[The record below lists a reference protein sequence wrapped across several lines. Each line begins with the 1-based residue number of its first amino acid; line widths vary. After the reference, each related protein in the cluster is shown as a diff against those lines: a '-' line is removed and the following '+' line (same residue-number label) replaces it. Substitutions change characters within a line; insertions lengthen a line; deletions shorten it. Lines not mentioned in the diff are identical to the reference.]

1 MMDNQLEQI
10 RDIWVNAFFTGNYE
24 TLAQYEDEHFK
35 VVYEQDGRIESNY
48 TRYDRIAHA
57 VKNGVWKPQKPDVES
72 EEFEFNRDQNECQV
86 LIVLEGDHQQIRE
99 LWVNDGVWKIKELRF
114 LKISDSNPKCDTFVV
129 S

>member
-86 LIVLEGDHQQIRE
+86 LIILGGDRQQIRE

-114 LKISDSNPKCDTFVV
+114 LKIKKTVLYSV
-129 S
+129 

>member
-99 LWVNDGVWKIKELRF
+99 FWMNDGVWKIKELRF
-114 LKISDSNPKCDTFVV
+114 LKIKKTVPHSV
-129 S
+129 

>member
-86 LIVLEGDHQQIRE
+86 LILLGGDHQQIRE
-99 LWVNDGVWKIKELRF
+99 LWVNDGIWKIKELRF
-114 LKISDSNPKCDTFVV
+114 LKIKKTVPHSV
-129 S
+129 

>member
-99 LWVNDGVWKIKELRF
+99 LWVNDGIWKIKELRF
-114 LKISDSNPKCDTFVV
+114 LKIKKTVPHSV
-129 S
+129 

>member
-1 MMDNQLEQI
+1 MMENQLEQI

-114 LKISDSNPKCDTFVV
+114 LKIKKTVPHSV
-129 S
+129 

>member
-72 EEFEFNRDQNECQV
+72 EEFEFNRDQNECQI
-86 LIVLEGDHQQIRE
+86 LIILEGDRQQIRE
-99 LWVNDGVWKIKELRF
+99 LWVNDGIWKITELRF
-114 LKISDSNPKCDTFVV
+114 LKIKKTVPHSV
-129 S
+129 SCE

>member
-99 LWVNDGVWKIKELRF
+99 LWVNDGIWKIQELRF
-114 LKISDSNPKCDTFVV
+114 LKIKKTVPHSV
-129 S
+129 SCE

>member
-72 EEFEFNRDQNECQV
+72 EEFVFNRDQNECQV
-86 LIVLEGDHQQIRE
+86 LILLGGDHQQIRE
-99 LWVNDGVWKIKELRF
+99 LWVNDGIWKIKELRF
-114 LKISDSNPKCDTFVV
+114 LKIKKTVPHSV
-129 S
+129 

>member
-114 LKISDSNPKCDTFVV
+114 LKIKKTV
-129 S
+129 SHSV

>member
-72 EEFEFNRDQNECQV
+72 EEFEFNRDQNECQI
-86 LIVLEGDHQQIRE
+86 LIILEGDRQQIRE
-99 LWVNDGVWKIKELRF
+99 LWVNDGIWKIKELRF
-114 LKISDSNPKCDTFVV
+114 LKIKKTVPHSV
-129 S
+129 SCE

>member
-1 MMDNQLEQI
+1 MMENQLEQI

-99 LWVNDGVWKIKELRF
+99 LWVNDGIWKIKELRF
-114 LKISDSNPKCDTFVV
+114 LKIKKTVPHSV
-129 S
+129 SCE

>member
-72 EEFEFNRDQNECQV
+72 EEFEFNRDQNECQI
-86 LIVLEGDHQQIRE
+86 LIILEGHRQQIRE
-99 LWVNDGVWKIKELRF
+99 LWVNDGIWKIKELRF
-114 LKISDSNPKCDTFVV
+114 LKIKKTVPHSV
-129 S
+129 

>member
-99 LWVNDGVWKIKELRF
+99 LWVNDGIWKIKELRF
-114 LKISDSNPKCDTFVV
+114 LKIKKTVPHSV
-129 S
+129 SCE

>member
-72 EEFEFNRDQNECQV
+72 EEFEFNHDQNECQV

-114 LKISDSNPKCDTFVV
+114 LKIKKTVPHSV
-129 S
+129 SCE

>member
-99 LWVNDGVWKIKELRF
+99 LWVNDGVWKIKDLRF
-114 LKISDSNPKCDTFVV
+114 LKIKKTVPHSV
-129 S
+129 

>member
-99 LWVNDGVWKIKELRF
+99 LWVNDGIWKIQELRF
-114 LKISDSNPKCDTFVV
+114 LKIKKTVPHSV
-129 S
+129 

>member
-114 LKISDSNPKCDTFVV
+114 LKIKKTVPHSV
-129 S
+129 

>member
-1 MMDNQLEQI
+1 MDNQLEQI

-86 LIVLEGDHQQIRE
+86 LIILGGDRQQIRE
-99 LWVNDGVWKIKELRF
+99 LWVNDGIWKIKELRF
-114 LKISDSNPKCDTFVV
+114 LKIKKTFPHSV
-129 S
+129 

>member
-86 LIVLEGDHQQIRE
+86 LILLGGDHQQIRE
-99 LWVNDGVWKIKELRF
+99 LWVNDGIWKIKELRF
-114 LKISDSNPKCDTFVV
+114 LKIKKTV
-129 S
+129 SHSV

>member
-72 EEFEFNRDQNECQV
+72 EEFEFNHDQNECQV

-114 LKISDSNPKCDTFVV
+114 LKIKKTVPHSV
-129 S
+129 